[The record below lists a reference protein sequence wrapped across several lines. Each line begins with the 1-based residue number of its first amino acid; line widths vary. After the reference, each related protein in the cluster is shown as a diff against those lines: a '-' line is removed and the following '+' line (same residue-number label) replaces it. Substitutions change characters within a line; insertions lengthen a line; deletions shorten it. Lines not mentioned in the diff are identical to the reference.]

1 LEERGKMRSAVFAG
15 LTALLLSACASQN
28 LSIRTLPPETPA
40 ADNAAAIKNAA
51 VLAAVAAAASRGA
64 TDQMSA
70 RAVAPL
76 TTAEAP
82 SMYSYDP
89 WERVNRLT
97 YCFNAR
103 FDDAVFLPV
112 AYDYGHLPAP
122 IRAGVHN
129 FFDNLTGVQTVVNYA
144 LQWHPVAG
152 ARSLGRF
159 LINSTVGIGGL
170 FDVASKFHL
179 DSEPT
184 GLSMTLSRWGMHPG
198 PYVVLPLY
206 GPSTLRDAVGLLGDF
221 GISYFVDVT
230 HLYRGNKTWAL
241 GVVDAVDQRSNTS
254 FRYYST
260 GSPFEYETV
269 RFLYVHR
276 ELIEDD
282 ALHPSKH
289 PRKQDVDVPA
299 GK

>member
-1 LEERGKMRSAVFAG
+1 MRAAIFTG
-15 LTALLLSACASQN
+15 LTALMLGACASQH

-51 VLAAVAAAASRGA
+51 ALAAVAAAASHGT
-64 TDQMSA
+64 TDQTSA
-70 RAVAPL
+70 RSVVPL
-76 TTAEAP
+76 TTAQAP

-89 WERVNRLT
+89 WERVNRFT
-97 YCFNAR
+97 YRINAR
-103 FDDAVFLPV
+103 FDDGVFLPV
-112 AYDYGHLPAP
+112 AYGYGHLPAP
-122 IRAGVHN
+122 LRAGVHN
-129 FFDNLTGVQTVVNYA
+129 FFDNLTDVQTVVNYA
-144 LQWHPVAG
+144 LQWHPAAS

-179 DSEPT
+179 RSEPT
-184 GLSMTLSRWGMHPG
+184 SLSTTLSRWGMHPG
-198 PYVVLPLY
+198 PYLVLPLY

-221 GISYFVDVT
+221 GISYLVDVAR
-230 HLYRGNKTWAL
+230 LYRGDKTWAL
-241 GVVDAVDQRSNTS
+241 GVVDAVDQRSNTN

-282 ALHPSKH
+282 ALHPSDLPK
-289 PRKQDVDVPA
+289 KQDGDVPA